1 MENKIKS
8 IIIATL
14 LLIMPSIS
22 FAGIVKGKIIEQGTN
37 EPLTGATI
45 LTNLTLMET
54 TR

>member
-45 LTNLTLMET
+45 LMET